1 MATPPS
7 LARRGMPRTLANLAQ
22 HDCLLFRDRD
32 QAYGVWRLQG
42 PQGVESVKVTSTPGS
57 NHSDAVHNWAV
68 DGHGI
73 VLLSSWDVAARLKD
87 GSMQR
92 VLPAYHQQANVWA
105 VTATRLGNSAKLKV
119 CVDYLVQE
127 LTRGVFALDTVL
139 E

>member
-1 MATPPS
+1 M
-7 LARRGMPRTLANLAQ
+7 
-22 HDCLLFRDRD
+22 
-32 QAYGVWRLQG
+32 
-42 PQGVESVKVTSTPGS
+42 TSTLGS

-92 VLPAYHQQANVWA
+92 VLPAYFQQANVWA

-119 CVDYLVQE
+119 CVDYLVQQLQKGE
-127 LTRGVFALDTVL
+127 FALEAL
-139 E
+139 GA

>member
-7 LARRGMPRTLANLAQ
+7 LARRGMPRTLADLAQ

-42 PQGVESVKVTSTPGS
+42 PQGVESVKVTSTLGS

-127 LTRGVFALDTVL
+127 LTRGAFALDTFVV
-139 E
+139 